1 MRITI
6 NNIEFL
12 FSYQIGIGTINY
24 QLIPVSS
31 AELDKISDKDV
42 MYGEIINHFKE
53 VGIQIIANNFESAGY
68 CFETYTRQLLREH
81 FILPLKNLTA

>member
-6 NNIEFL
+6 NNIEFF

-42 MYGEIINHFKE
+42 MYGEFINHFKDS
-53 VGIQIIANNFESAGY
+53 GIQVIAHNFKDAGY
-68 CFETYTRQLLREH
+68 SFECDTRQSTRDH
-81 FILPLKNLTA
+81 FIRPLKNLTP